1 MWLIVGLGNPGH
13 KYAGNRHNVGFLVI
27 DEIARR
33 HRVESFRDKFGSLIS
48 STLLDYDKVLLQKPM
63 EYMNHSGYA
72 VQRAASF
79 YDVEVEDIVV
89 IHDDIDLDL
98 GRTKLKA
105 GGGHGGHNGLRSMIE
120 QLGSRDFIRVR
131 CGIGRPGP
139 GPDADADVD
148 ADADS
153 KPLPRSDG
161 RVTSYV
167 LGDFARDQADV
178 AARLFERGADA
189 VESIVKQGL
198 KPSMNHFN
206 DREGVDK

>member
-1 MWLIVGLGNPGH
+1 MWLIVGLGNPGS
-13 KYAGNRHNVGFLVI
+13 KYAGNRHNVGFRVI
-27 DEIARR
+27 DELARR
-33 HRVESFRDKFGSLIS
+33 YRTDSFRDKFGSHIS

-79 YDVEVEDIVV
+79 YDVAVEDIVV

-98 GRTKLKA
+98 GRTKLKG

-139 GPDADADVD
+139 GPGQDDADA
-148 ADADS
+148 
-153 KPLPRSDG
+153 KPLTRADG

-178 AARLFERGADA
+178 ATRLFERAADA
-189 VESIVKQGL
+189 IESIVRRGL
-198 KPSMNHFN
+198 KASMNQFN
-206 DREGVDK
+206 NREGVDK